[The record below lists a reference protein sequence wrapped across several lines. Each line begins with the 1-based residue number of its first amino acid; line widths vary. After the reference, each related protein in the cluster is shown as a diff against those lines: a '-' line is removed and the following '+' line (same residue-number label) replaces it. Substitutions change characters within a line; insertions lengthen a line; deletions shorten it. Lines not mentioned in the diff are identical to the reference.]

1 MKLNKEAIG
10 SSFDDFLEEENLL
23 AESEAVAIKR
33 VIAFEVEK
41 AMEEEH
47 ITKTEMAKRMGTS
60 RSSLTRLLDPLN
72 NSITLTT
79 IETALAAIGKRV
91 QIQIV

>member
-1 MKLNKEAIG
+1 MKLNKNAIG
-10 SSFDDFLEEENLL
+10 SSFDDFLEEENIL
-23 AESEAVAIKR
+23 AESESIAIKR

-41 AMEEEH
+41 AMEKEH
-47 ITKTEMAKRMGTS
+47 ITKTEMAKRMNTS

-72 NSITLTT
+72 NSITLAT

>member
-1 MKLNKEAIG
+1 MKLNKDAMG
-10 SSFDDFLEEENLL
+10 SSFDDFLEEENIL
-23 AESEAVAIKR
+23 AESDSIAIKR

-41 AMEEEH
+41 SMQEKH

-72 NSITLTT
+72 NSITLAT

>member
-1 MKLNKEAIG
+1 MKLNKDAIG
-10 SSFDDFLEEENLL
+10 SSFDDFLEEENIL
-23 AESEAVAIKR
+23 AESDAIAIKR
-33 VIAFEVEK
+33 VVAFEVAKSMREK
-41 AMEEEH
+41 H

-72 NSITLTT
+72 NSITLAT

>member
-10 SSFDDFLEEENLL
+10 SSFDDFLAEENLL

-33 VIAFEVEK
+33 VIAFEVQK
-41 AMEEEH
+41 SMEEKH
-47 ITKTEMAKRMGTS
+47 ISKTEMAKKMGTS
-60 RSSLTRLLDPLN
+60 RSALTRLLDPLN
-72 NSITLTT
+72 NSITLAT

>member
-1 MKLNKEAIG
+1 MNLNKNAIG
-10 SSFDDFLEEENLL
+10 SSFDDFLEEENIL
-23 AESEAVAIKR
+23 AESDAIAIKR

-41 AMEEEH
+41 SMQEKH

-72 NSITLTT
+72 NSITLAT

-91 QIQIV
+91 QIQII

>member
-1 MKLNKEAIG
+1 MKLNKNAIG
-10 SSFDDFLEEENLL
+10 SSFDDFLEEENIL
-23 AESEAVAIKR
+23 AESESVAIKR

-41 AMEEEH
+41 AMEEKH
-47 ITKTEMAKRMGTS
+47 ITKTEMAKRMHTS

-72 NSITLTT
+72 NSITLAT

>member
-1 MKLNKEAIG
+1 MKLNKNAIG
-10 SSFDDFLEEENLL
+10 SSFDDFLEKENLL

-41 AMEEEH
+41 AMKKEQ
-47 ITKTEMAKRMGTS
+47 ITKTEMAKRMN
-60 RSSLTRLLDPLN
+60 TRLLDPFN
-72 NSITLTT
+72 DSITLAT
-79 IETALAAIGKRV
+79 IENALAAIGKKV